1 MLLGISKIQG
11 EHMNYIKVPVDNAEA
26 MINQHSFLKKK
37 NDDMAK
43 AAFAQMKEFVETA
56 SYHQS
61 QIDMLSKAVK
71 DVTFMLNT
79 KPAASLAGSD
89 TGSTGEGSSSSTP
102 VSNFVDD
109 GKEEKVTVRKADL
122 INSLKA
128 HESQFG
134 SFDIDVNVIADFL
147 MAK

>member
-1 MLLGISKIQG
+1 MKFISI
-11 EHMNYIKVPVDNAEA
+11 PVDSAET
-26 MINQHSFLKKK
+26 MINQHSFLKNK
-37 NDDMAK
+37 NEEMAK
-43 AAFAQMKEFVETA
+43 AAFTQMKEFVEA
-56 SYHQS
+56 AAYHQQ
-61 QIDMLSKAVK
+61 QIDVLGKAVK
-71 DVTFMLNT
+71 DVTFMLTET
-79 KPAASLAGSD
+79 KTTLSGSD
-89 TGSTGEGSSSSTP
+89 SGSTGEGSSSSTP
-102 VSNFVDD
+102 VSDFVDD

>member
-1 MLLGISKIQG
+1 
-11 EHMNYIKVPVDNAEA
+11 
-26 MINQHSFLKKK
+26 
-37 NDDMAK
+37 
-43 AAFAQMKEFVETA
+43 
-56 SYHQS
+56 
-61 QIDMLSKAVK
+61 MLSKAVK

-79 KPAASLAGSD
+79 KPAAPLAGSD

-128 HESQFG
+128 HEAAYG
-134 SFDIDVNVIADFL
+134 TFDIDVDVIASFL

>member
-1 MLLGISKIQG
+1 
-11 EHMNYIKVPVDNAEA
+11 MNYIKVPVDNAEA

-79 KPAASLAGSD
+79 KPAASIAGSD
-89 TGSTGEGSSSSTP
+89 TGSTGQPASAATP
-102 VSNFVDD
+102 TKSDFGD
-109 GKEEKVTVRKADL
+109 GDPEKVRKSSL
-122 INSLKA
+122 IETLQA
-128 HESQFG
+128 HEAAYG
-134 SFDIDVNVIADFL
+134 TFDIDVDVIASFL

>member
-1 MLLGISKIQG
+1 
-11 EHMNYIKVPVDNAEA
+11 MNYIKVPVDNAEA

-56 SYHQS
+56 SYHQG

-79 KPAASLAGSD
+79 KPAASIAGSD
-89 TGSTGEGSSSSTP
+89 TGSTGEASSSSTA

>member
-61 QIDMLSKAVK
+61 QIEMLSKAVK

-79 KPAASLAGSD
+79 KPAASIAGSD
-89 TGSTGEGSSSSTP
+89 TGSTSEPASSAPSPKTSFGDADP
-102 VSNFVDD
+102 
-109 GKEEKVTVRKADL
+109 EQVRKSSL
-122 INSLKA
+122 IETLQA
-128 HESQFG
+128 HEAAYG
-134 SFDIDVNVIADFL
+134 TFDIDVDVIASFL

>member
-1 MLLGISKIQG
+1 
-11 EHMNYIKVPVDNAEA
+11 MNYIKVPVDNAEA

-56 SYHQS
+56 SYHQG

-79 KPAASLAGSD
+79 KPTASLAGSD
-89 TGSTGEGSSSSTP
+89 TGSTGAASSSAPAPKTD
-102 VSNFVDD
+102 FGD
-109 GKEEKVTVRKADL
+109 GDPEQVRKSSL
-122 INSLKA
+122 IETLQA
-128 HESQFG
+128 HEAAYG
-134 SFDIDVNVIADFL
+134 TFDIDVDVIASFL

>member
-1 MLLGISKIQG
+1 
-11 EHMNYIKVPVDNAEA
+11 
-26 MINQHSFLKKK
+26 
-37 NDDMAK
+37 MAK

-79 KPAASLAGSD
+79 KPAASIAGSD
-89 TGSTGEGSSSSTP
+89 TGSTGEASSSSTP

-109 GKEEKVTVRKADL
+109 GREEKVTVRKADL

-128 HESQFG
+128 HERQFG
-134 SFDIDVNVIADFL
+134 SFDIDVNVLTLLIIVFL
-147 MAK
+147 FKSSLIL